1 MPEIAEREAKETSAV
16 SGYSSNCSRGVG
28 IVLWDKSGSIACA
41 GDPQGGGR
49 HDSSCCY
56 SPTVRVV
63 LAIEELC
70 RAFGRPSGLR
80 QRDPDEMAF
89 FTPS

>member
-1 MPEIAEREAKETSAV
+1 M
-16 SGYSSNCSRGVG
+16 
-28 IVLWDKSGSIACA
+28 LWDKSGSIACA

-56 SPTVRVV
+56 SPTVSVV

>member
-1 MPEIAEREAKETSAV
+1 M
-16 SGYSSNCSRGVG
+16 
-28 IVLWDKSGSIACA
+28 LWDKSGSIACA

-56 SPTVRVV
+56 SPTVSVV

-89 FTPS
+89 FTPSETRTKESSIYASIWVLNPRAQ